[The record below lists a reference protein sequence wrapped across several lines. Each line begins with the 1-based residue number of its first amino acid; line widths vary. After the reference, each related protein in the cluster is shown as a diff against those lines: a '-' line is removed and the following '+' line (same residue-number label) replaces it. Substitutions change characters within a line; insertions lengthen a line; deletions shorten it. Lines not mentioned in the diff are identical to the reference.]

1 MIRLETHCHTK
12 FSKDSLLPFTLLYL
26 KCKLCGI
33 SCIAITEHNNIIG
46 ATKFKEY
53 CRKRK
58 SNLCVIVGEE
68 IMTESGEV
76 IGLYLK
82 KEIPQGLSFEE
93 TIAQIREQKGI
104 VYVPH
109 PYDEKRNKTVL
120 KEECIKRFAPV
131 IDCIECH
138 NGRNISPLY
147 DEKQQEIAT
156 KYGITKV
163 IGSDAHTFLEIGRN
177 YMNVESVPDTPEK
190 FRSVIATATFH
201 EKKCIKLCHQIT
213 RCVKLIRIIEKG
225 NIDELYRIV
234 NKRLGKRMR

>member
-82 KEIPQGLSFEE
+82 KEIPQGLSCKE

-131 IDCIECH
+131 IDCMELRSLLFGMTCKIEVVRH
-138 NGRNISPLY
+138 NLIHHRDLRSKPHLVK
-147 DEKQQEIAT
+147 EHQA
-156 KYGITKV
+156 
-163 IGSDAHTFLEIGRN
+163 AH
-177 YMNVESVPDTPEK
+177 
-190 FRSVIATATFH
+190 IATAFIFISQILTFQNFFR
-201 EKKCIKLCHQIT
+201 CKL
-213 RCVKLIRIIEKG
+213 
-225 NIDELYRIV
+225 
-234 NKRLGKRMR
+234 